1 MDDAIY
7 HYGVKGMR
15 WGVRRTPAQLG
26 HKVARKSLMDTAKS
40 VATKAKSG
48 ITKVGN
54 VAKSSIKASREK
66 DIENSK
72 TAVKKMSSEE
82 LQRRINRLNM
92 ERNYRKLIEEQKDA
106 NRSEAQK
113 FVKTQFK
120 NLANKVGDKAIN
132 KLVNKMFEEKDSTS
146 ILDMSKLDKYTDKE
160 LEAAK
165 KRKDTT
171 RDLLKNWEKTG
182 NTAMSSF
189 YGKDGYANLVAAGKG
204 AVQEALKKMDKENK

>member
-1 MDDAIY
+1 MQDTIY

-26 HKVARKSLMDTAKS
+26 HKVTRKKLSDTAKS
-40 VATKAKSG
+40 VAAKTGSG
-48 ITKVGN
+48 ISKIGSI
-54 VAKSSIKASREK
+54 AKTSINASKER

-72 TAVKKMSSEE
+72 SAVKKMSTEE
-82 LQRRINRLNM
+82 LQKRINRLNM
-92 ERNYRKLIEEQKDA
+92 ERNYRNLLAEQKSA
-106 NRSEAQK
+106 NTSAVQK
-113 FVKTQFK
+113 FVSKQFG
-120 NLANKVGDKAIN
+120 NLANKVVDKGIS